1 VPVRAHWRKQ
11 PKHLK
16 KQPKFK
22 AALGH
27 QLSLLMRRRRLVTQT
42 TEKMLADHDAQLK
55 EVVRA
60 QVRMQQDFYNLTDMV
75 TKLAEQVL
83 SYSRLLNAMERRR

>member
-1 VPVRAHWRKQ
+1 
-11 PKHLK
+11 
-16 KQPKFK
+16 
-22 AALGH
+22 
-27 QLSLLMRRRRLVTQT
+27 VTQT